1 METPVVDYVRNYQQ
15 RNPLRLHMPGHKGQ
29 GEIESLD
36 ITEVRGADVL
46 YHERGILRKSEQNA
60 SLLFGSGKTLYSTEG
75 SSLCIRAMVYLAKL
89 RAEARKIRPVILAG
103 RNAHSSFVSAC
114 ALMGVRIKWLRGSSL
129 MDCQPAWEDL
139 EDALYSASDKPA
151 AVYITSPDY
160 LGNLADIEAMADI
173 CNQIGLPLMV
183 DNAHGAYLRF
193 LPEDQHPL
201 TLNADLVCDSA
212 HKTLP
217 VLTGGAYLHIHREAD
232 PLFYQNAER
241 AMALFASTSPSWL
254 ILQSLDRCNAD
265 LAGSYRTRLADFVKK
280 VKLLKNELQKT
291 GYTLVGDEPLKVT
304 LAAKEY
310 GYSGDELL
318 DLLRAENLEC
328 EFSDP
333 DYLVMMVAPETGE
346 EGLNRLKAALQKI
359 PKRDPIRTGPP
370 KLPKPRTAISP
381 SKAMLALTEK
391 VPISQSLGRILA
403 DPCVSCPPAIP
414 ILVSGERIT
423 EEAIRC
429 FAYYG
434 IDTVSCVR
442 ESL

>member
-1 METPVVDYVRNYQQ
+1 METPVVDFVRNYQQ

-139 EDALYSASDKPA
+139 EDALYSASEKPA

-232 PLFYQNAER
+232 PLFYQNALLP
-241 AMALFASTSPSWL
+241 LFTFLPAYLEVLSSH
-254 ILQSLDRCNAD
+254 IQLQ
-265 LAGSYRTRLADFVKK
+265 GIV
-280 VKLLKNELQKT
+280 
-291 GYTLVGDEPLKVT
+291 
-304 LAAKEY
+304 
-310 GYSGDELL
+310 
-318 DLLRAENLEC
+318 
-328 EFSDP
+328 
-333 DYLVMMVAPETGE
+333 
-346 EGLNRLKAALQKI
+346 NRLHLLSRFLWKA
-359 PKRDPIRTGPP
+359 
-370 KLPKPRTAISP
+370 
-381 SKAMLALTEK
+381 
-391 VPISQSLGRILA
+391 
-403 DPCVSCPPAIP
+403 
-414 ILVSGERIT
+414 
-423 EEAIRC
+423 
-429 FAYYG
+429 F
-434 IDTVSCVR
+434 
-442 ESL
+442 